1 MQMSSKKS
9 VVAIA
14 VTTVALTVGNIGIGQ
29 AASKTKVV
37 SKKITRTSTTGE
49 ANPTAKL
56 VHAGEAISLILS
68 TLVTKGT
75 ITQAQADEI
84 TAAFIAG
91 APIRGVGGQW
101 HRGSGR
107 SGMGAAPAA
116 PAQAVKPSA

>member
-1 MQMSSKKS
+1 MSSKKS

-14 VTTVALTVGNIGIGQ
+14 VTTVALSVGNIGIGQ

-49 ANPTAKL
+49 ANPIAKP
-56 VHAGEAISLILS
+56 VRASEAISLILS

-84 TAAFIAG
+84 TAAYIAG
-91 APIRGVGGQW
+91 APIRGVGGQG

-107 SGMGAAPAA
+107 SGVGAAPTTPA
-116 PAQAVKPSA
+116 PSVKPSA